1 LAGSELPFGVCMT
14 IAIYPGSFDPIT
26 NGHVDIAQRAARIFD
41 KLIVAVYATPAKD
54 IAFSV
59 AERVALARQALAH
72 LPNVEVEGY
81 HSLTVEFAADKGA
94 IVMVRG
100 LRTNEDLAA
109 EYQLALT
116 NRQIAPNIDTIC
128 FMANPAYS
136 FLHSSTVKEVARLG
150 GRVDDLVPPHVAQA
164 LRERFPRPT
173 SGKGGG

>member
-1 LAGSELPFGVCMT
+1 MT

-26 NGHVDIAQRAARIFD
+26 NGHIDVAQRAARIFD
-41 KLIVAVYATPAKD
+41 KLIVAVYDAPAKD

-81 HSLTVEFAADKGA
+81 STLTVEFAADKGA
-94 IVMVRG
+94 TVMVRG

-109 EYQLALT
+109 EYQMALT
-116 NRQIAPNIDTIC
+116 NRQIAPDIDTVC
-128 FMANPAYS
+128 FMASPAYS

-150 GRVDDLVPPHVAQA
+150 GRVDDLVPAHVAQA
-164 LRERFPRPT
+164 LRQRFPRAT
-173 SGKGGG
+173 AGKRRD